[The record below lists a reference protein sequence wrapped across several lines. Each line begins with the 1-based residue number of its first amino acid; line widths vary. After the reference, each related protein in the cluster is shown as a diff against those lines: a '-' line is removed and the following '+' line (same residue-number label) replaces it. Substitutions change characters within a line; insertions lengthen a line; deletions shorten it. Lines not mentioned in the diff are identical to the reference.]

1 MDRLLTMRVFQ
12 AVADEGGFAAAA
24 RKLDMSP
31 AGVTRLVADLE
42 DHLGARLLQ
51 RTTRRVSLT
60 EAGEAYLARVRQIL
74 SDVDDAFDVAQAH
87 SEQLSGPL
95 RLLAPPVLAVNI
107 LAPLA
112 TEFRRLHPH
121 ILIEIHVETLMAPP
135 VGNYDITLMGVDE
148 QYDANIIARPIA
160 ATEAVVCASPE
171 YLRRRG
177 MPQRPEELTAHDC
190 LLRPRTDAR
199 NGVLRLFNPE
209 DGNRAVDVR
218 LAQPVFVS
226 NHLETL
232 LAAALAGAGITGQPV
247 NLVAPYLRDGQLVRV
262 LAPWNVGRYTIYA
275 ALPSRKFM
283 PARTR
288 AFLEF
293 LAEHTRMAVR
303 EAQQAGVNVI
313 GLTGPESCS
322 AATPRTP

>member
-12 AVADEGGFAAAA
+12 SVADEGGFAAAA

-31 AGVTRLVADLE
+31 AGVTRLIADLE

-87 SEQLSGPL
+87 SEQLSGQL
-95 RLLAPPVLAVNI
+95 RLLALPVLAVNI

-112 TEFRRLHPH
+112 AEFRRLHPR
-121 ILIEIHVETLMAPP
+121 IRIEVHVETLMAPP
-135 VGNYDITLMGVDE
+135 VGDYDITLLVADE

-171 YLRRRG
+171 YLRLRG
-177 MPQRPEELTAHDC
+177 VPRHPEDLAAHDSLQRPRA
-190 LLRPRTDAR
+190 DAR

-209 DGNRAVDVR
+209 ENNRIVDVR
-218 LAQPVFVS
+218 LQPPVFVS
-226 NHLETL
+226 NNLETL
-232 LAAALAGAGITGQPV
+232 LSATLAGAGISGQPI
-247 NLVAPYLRDGQLVRV
+247 NIVAPYLRDGRLVRV

-293 LAEHTRMAVR
+293 LAEHTRVAVQ
-303 EAQQAGVNVI
+303 EAQQAGMNMV
-313 GLTGPESCS
+313 GLTMPESCS